1 MQPLARK
8 ALAACGFLL
17 MLAGVFG
24 YSFLYHHDHRTA
36 ESLSAY
42 CRIDFQSSHTESG
55 ALEGATLTLW
65 DSRYDT
71 AKLLPQAVLYT
82 DGDAWEMVA
91 AVKQSPAPGEANAH
105 EPQSHPER
113 RDRPLPLLLRRR
125 PDHRPAA
132 QRAGSR
138 VLEGAAAMMPQDGR
152 RGTGSRSDTNICPP
166 GWSSSAWRASR
177 NRRTSS
183 PRISSESASI
193 RPARRKKG
201 LPHEGSPTIPREI
214 FPNQVWQRNHCVR
227 QPFSTA

>member
-91 AVKQSPAPGEANAH
+91 EIGRAH
-105 EPQSHPER
+105 
-113 RDRPLPLLLRRR
+113 
-125 PDHRPAA
+125 
-132 QRAGSR
+132 
-138 VLEGAAAMMPQDGR
+138 V
-152 RGTGSRSDTNICPP
+152 
-166 GWSSSAWRASR
+166 
-177 NRRTSS
+177 
-183 PRISSESASI
+183 
-193 RPARRKKG
+193 
-201 LPHEGSPTIPREI
+201 
-214 FPNQVWQRNHCVR
+214 
-227 QPFSTA
+227 

>member
-82 DGDAWEMVA
+82 DGTAWEMVA
-91 AVKQSPAPGEANAH
+91 TVKQLPPPGETDPSNRFKNENKPFCELPKASLKAVRNAD
-105 EPQSHPER
+105 EVRVRYYYEDGQTI
-113 RDRPLPLLLRRR
+113 DLPLNA
-125 PDHRPAA
+125 PDLEYWKA
-132 QRAGSR
+132 Q
-138 VLEGAAAMMPQDGR
+138 LQ
-152 RGTGSRSDTNICPP
+152 
-166 GWSSSAWRASR
+166 
-177 NRRTSS
+177 
-183 PRISSESASI
+183 
-193 RPARRKKG
+193 
-201 LPHEGSPTIPREI
+201 
-214 FPNQVWQRNHCVR
+214 
-227 QPFSTA
+227 

>member
-91 AVKQSPAPGEANAH
+91 AVKQSPAPG
-105 EPQSHPER
+105 SC
-113 RDRPLPLLLRRR
+113 
-125 PDHRPAA
+125 
-132 QRAGSR
+132 RA
-138 VLEGAAAMMPQDGR
+138 
-152 RGTGSRSDTNICPP
+152 
-166 GWSSSAWRASR
+166 RASR
-177 NRRTSS
+177 PSGTPRPSVSASTTREAKPSTCRSTR
-183 PRISSESASI
+183 RISSTGRLSCN
-193 RPARRKKG
+193 K
-201 LPHEGSPTIPREI
+201 
-214 FPNQVWQRNHCVR
+214 
-227 QPFSTA
+227 